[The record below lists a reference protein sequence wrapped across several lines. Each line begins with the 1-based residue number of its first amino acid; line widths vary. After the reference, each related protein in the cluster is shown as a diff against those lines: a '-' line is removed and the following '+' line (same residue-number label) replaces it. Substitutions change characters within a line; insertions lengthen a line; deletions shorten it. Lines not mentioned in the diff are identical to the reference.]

1 MCNFKAQ
8 LTHIVFLS
16 CLIIFAGDMF
26 GIVGVY
32 KICILCVCLCLVC
45 FADAIIASTCGGQ
58 GWLVPE
64 SRETTAPVPLRVAKN
79 S

>member
-1 MCNFKAQ
+1 
-8 LTHIVFLS
+8 
-16 CLIIFAGDMF
+16 MF

-32 KICILCVCLCLVC
+32 KVCILCVCLCLVC

-64 SRETTAPVPLRVAKN
+64 SLETTAPVPL
-79 S
+79 